1 MSNRGNS
8 SSDGKVPLE
17 ECSPVPVLTC
27 LSEERKKLLEAELA
41 RYLEVLPRLQD
52 VKKVILFGSLATGR
66 VGPASD
72 IDLLIVQQTTT
83 RFLDRPD
90 HFIQELDI
98 RVATDLFIY
107 TPQELEQMVRES
119 SFVRQAIREG
129 RVVYEA
135 RAQG

>member
-1 MSNRGNS
+1 M
-8 SSDGKVPLE
+8 
-17 ECSPVPVLTC
+17 PVLTC